1 MGIGS
6 KTRKQ
11 KISQMKPK
19 ELKYCDLNLSSES
32 KFNAVSTL
40 PELHLNLEIPGPG
53 RPQTLTPGISA

>member
-1 MGIGS
+1 
-6 KTRKQ
+6 
-11 KISQMKPK
+11 MKPK

-53 RPQTLTPGISA
+53 RPQTLTPGISV